1 MELKCDTLHSSFA
14 FNLNLRRYMTG
25 TDLAMHN
32 GLLGKLEK
40 LGGWLASGDD
50 QAAPGEAG
58 EGSRR
63 CTTGKHIESAIG
75 EDFYALVVRAIL
87 HAADLSNSTLVRP
100 ASRLTLCP
108 LFS

>member
-1 MELKCDTLHSSFA
+1 MINLHSSFA
-14 FNLNLRRYMTG
+14 DNFNLRRYIMG

-40 LGGWLASGDD
+40 LGGWLASGDV
-50 QAAPGEAG
+50 QVASGEVG

-75 EDFYALVVRAIL
+75 EDFYALVVRRCKLKAVGTSVGS
-87 HAADLSNSTLVRP
+87 A
-100 ASRLTLCP
+100 
-108 LFS
+108 